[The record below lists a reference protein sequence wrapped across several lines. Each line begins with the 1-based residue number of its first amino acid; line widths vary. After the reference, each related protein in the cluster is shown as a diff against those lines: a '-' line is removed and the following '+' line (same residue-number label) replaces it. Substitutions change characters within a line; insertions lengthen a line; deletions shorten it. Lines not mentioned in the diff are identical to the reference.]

1 MARFAKGSRALAIS
15 DRSGAAFPYKEMVKE
30 WNGSFVHVSEFE
42 PKQPQLEPKPIGG
55 DGVALLNVR
64 PDRTEFPTPDFLP
77 NNPFSITNGTKKM
90 TVSFPDYSTEEQGGE
105 LNYVRFQG
113 VKTPVGARS
122 IEQIE
127 LSSTLNANISST
139 ATSITLSAGDGSF
152 YLPSNSFVVIEKVN
166 SETGR
171 YENEV
176 VSYETATIHIAT
188 GIVTL
193 NNCVRGTAAPF
204 RGETFSNTTASSHL
218 AGAKVFGCRLASIDP
233 DTVVTGAQPA
243 TIQQYNRFTI
253 TFDSNSTSTATGGG
267 LQCTVGPL
275 NDRS

>member
-15 DRSGAAFPYKEMVKE
+15 DRSGAAFPYREMVKE
-30 WNGSFVHVSEFE
+30 WTGAWVHISEFE
-42 PKQPQLEPKPIGG
+42 PKQPQLEPHPVGSDPQG
-55 DGVALLNVR
+55 LLHAIPARV
-64 PDRTEFPTPDFLP
+64 EFPVQDILP
-77 NNPFSITNGTKKM
+77 NNPFSITNGNKIM
-90 TVSFPDYSTEEQGGE
+90 TVSYPDYSTEEQGGE
-105 LNYVRFQG
+105 LGYVRFQG
-113 VKTPVGARS
+113 VKSAVGARS

-127 LSSTLNANISST
+127 LSSTLNANISAT

-152 YLPSNSFVVIEKVN
+152 WLPSNSYVVIEKVN

-176 VSYETATIHIAT
+176 VFYQTSTIDVGT
-188 GIVTL
+188 SIVTL
-193 NNCVRGTAAPF
+193 NNCVRGTAATF

-243 TIQQYNRFTI
+243 TIQQYNRFTV
-253 TFDSNSTSTATGGG
+253 DMLENSTSTATGGG
-267 LQCTVGPL
+267 FQCTIGPV
-275 NDRS
+275 NDRA